1 MIGWYKISDHT
12 DKYHRFCGDQGFLL
26 PDKCLILNMLRHQ
39 GTKRTYQHNVQLASL
54 LCVTAGFV
62 NAAGYLGFSVLTTN
76 VTGHAALFA
85 ERIAMQDWQTTRVV
99 ALWMFLFL
107 SGAFI
112 SSLIVSTIGRNQRF
126 SYVIPILIEL
136 LILFVVGITG
146 RHYDGSLA
154 AREFLAGSLLFAMGL
169 QNALVSMVSGSVV
182 RTTHL
187 TGTFTDLGI
196 EFAQVIQ
203 KRNRNNTALRS
214 RIKLRIVIIL
224 FFLFG
229 ALLGA
234 YLFNGFGFKAFLLPV
249 LVLLYALLY
258 DVFRI
263 NVKRFYRYLR
273 LPGKSRDT

>member
-1 MIGWYKISDHT
+1 
-12 DKYHRFCGDQGFLL
+12 
-26 PDKCLILNMLRHQ
+26 MLRHL
-39 GTKRTYQHNVQLASL
+39 GTKRTYRHNVKLASL

-62 NAAGYLGFSVLTTN
+62 NAAGFLGFSVLTTN

-136 LILFVVGITG
+136 LILVAIGIAAP
-146 RHYDGSLA
+146 RYYDGSLVTK
-154 AREFLAGSLLFAMGL
+154 EFFAGSLLFVMGL
-169 QNALVSMVSGSVV
+169 QNALVSMISGSVV

-203 KRNRNNTALRS
+203 KGNRDNTALHS
-214 RIKLRIVIIL
+214 RIKLRVAIIL

-234 YLFNGFGFKAFLLPV
+234 YFFTSFGFPAFLLPV
-249 LVLLYALLY
+249 FVLLYALLY
-258 DVFRI
+258 DIFRI
-263 NVKRFYRYLR
+263 NVKRFYRHLR
-273 LPGKSRDT
+273 FPAKSNAKF